1 MKLQQSYSLSSYIN
15 NKKTERK
22 KTTNHK
28 KSILIVLMWQPIIN
42 YDDCFDVNGNKQK
55 LIYMKINNFCQYK
68 LININL

>member
-15 NKKTERK
+15 NKKLRERK
-22 KTTNHK
+22 PQITK